1 MEPITTALVAALGKL
16 AEPAVKDAYDA
27 LKRLLAKKLGVGHP
41 AVEAVDQLEK
51 KPESNGRREIL
62 GEELA
67 SSSAATDQEILSSV
81 QALLEQ
87 VKKPGGVTHTVQQS
101 VTGDRNIFSGTGDI
115 HIGGKPP

>member
-16 AEPAVKDAYDA
+16 AEPAVKDAYEA

-51 KPESNGRREIL
+51 KPESNGRRETL
-62 GEELA
+62 SEELA
-67 SSSAATDQEILSSV
+67 SSPAPADQEILAAA

-87 VKKPGGVTHTVQQS
+87 VKKHGGVTQTVQ
-101 VTGDRNIFSGTGDI
+101 
-115 HIGGKPP
+115 